1 MIEIVMPQ
9 FGETAEEEISISK
22 WLKEIG
28 DPIEAG
34 EVIFEVET
42 DKATLSVEAADSGK
56 LARIVKD
63 AGEAVKPGTV
73 IGYLEK

>member
-9 FGETAEEEISISK
+9 FGETVEEQITINR
-22 WLKEIG
+22 WLKSVG
-28 DPIEAG
+28 DLIEAG
-34 EVIFEVET
+34 EAIYEVET
-42 DKATLSVEAADSGK
+42 DKATLSVEAADAGR

-73 IGYLEK
+73 IGYLEG